1 MPDPQRPRDSQ
12 KTRRTLLDAAA
23 RLLAR
28 DGFQRFGISAVA
40 REAGVDKV
48 LIYRYFG
55 GAEDLLRALASEG
68 GLFPALDQ
76 LLPAELSGSPRALA
90 RHALIEYARWL
101 RRHPY
106 ALSLFRWELLE
117 SNHLTAAL
125 AACREDFAR
134 SLLSRLP
141 VDPSIDLPALAAI
154 LAAGVT
160 LLALRTGPRSTFC
173 DVPLESDADWRR
185 IEDALTLF
193 VESVLP
199 EQPGTATGRGAA
211 RE

>member
-1 MPDPQRPRDSQ
+1 MPDSPRPRDSQ
-12 KTRRTLLDAAA
+12 RTRRAILDAAA

-40 REAGVDKV
+40 REAQVDKV

-68 GLFPALDQ
+68 GLFPALEH
-76 LLPAELSGSPRALA
+76 LLPDNLAGSPRALA
-90 RHALIEYARWL
+90 RHALIEYARWI

-106 ALSLFRWELLE
+106 ALALFRWELLE

-134 SLLSRLP
+134 SLLARLP

-154 LAAGVT
+154 LAAGVA
-160 LLALRTGPRSTFC
+160 LLALRTGPHGTFC
-173 DVPLESDADWRR
+173 DVPLEEESDWRR
-185 IEDALTLF
+185 IEAALSLI
-193 VESVLP
+193 VDSLIP
-199 EQPGTATGRGAA
+199 DC
-211 RE
+211 

>member
-1 MPDPQRPRDSQ
+1 MPDPPRPRDSQ
-12 KTRRTLLDAAA
+12 RTRRAILDAAA

-28 DGFQRFGISAVA
+28 DGFRRFGISAVA
-40 REAGVDKV
+40 REAQVDKV

-76 LLPAELSGSPRALA
+76 LLPAELSASPRALA

-106 ALSLFRWELLE
+106 ALALFRWELLE

-134 SLLSRLP
+134 SLLARLP
-141 VDPSIDLPALAAI
+141 VDPSLDLPALAAI

-160 LLALRTGPRSTFC
+160 LLALRTGADSTFC
-173 DVPLESDADWRR
+173 DVPIGNESDWRR
-185 IEDALTLF
+185 IEDALALF
-193 VESVLP
+193 VDSVIP
-199 EQPGTATGRGAA
+199 ER
-211 RE
+211 

>member
-1 MPDPQRPRDSQ
+1 VPDPQRPRDSQ

>member
-1 MPDPQRPRDSQ
+1 MPESQRPRDREL
-12 KTRRTLLDAAA
+12 TRRAILDAAA

-28 DGFQRFGISAVA
+28 DGFQRFGVSAVA

-68 GLFPALDQ
+68 GIFPSLED
-76 LLPAELSGSPRALA
+76 LLPAGLAGKPRALA
-90 RHALIEYARWL
+90 RHALIHYARWL

-106 ALSLFRWELLE
+106 ALALLRWEMLE

-125 AACREDFAR
+125 AACREEFAR
-134 SLLSRLP
+134 SLLARLP
-141 VDPSIDLPALAAI
+141 AQPSLDLPALAAI

-160 LLALRTGPRSTFC
+160 YLTLRTAPGSAFC
-173 DVPLESDADWRR
+173 GVPLEDSRHWERVEA
-185 IEDALTLF
+185 ALALL
-193 VESVLP
+193 VDSVIPES
-199 EQPGTATGRGAA
+199 
-211 RE
+211 

>member
-106 ALSLFRWELLE
+106 ALALFRWELLE

-134 SLLSRLP
+134 SLLARLP

-160 LLALRTGPRSTFC
+160 LLALRTGPGSTFC

-199 EQPGTATGRGAA
+199 EQAGTATGRGAP
-211 RE
+211 RQ

>member
-1 MPDPQRPRDSQ
+1 MPDPPRPRDSQ
-12 KTRRTLLDAAA
+12 KTRRAILDAAA

-28 DGFQRFGISAVA
+28 EGFQRFGISAVA
-40 REAGVDKV
+40 REAQVDKV

-106 ALSLFRWELLE
+106 ALALFRWELLE

-134 SLLSRLP
+134 SLLARLP
-141 VDPSIDLPALAAI
+141 VDPSLDLPALAAI

-160 LLALRTGPRSTFC
+160 LLALRTGAGSTFC
-173 DVPLESDADWRR
+173 DVPIGNESDWRR
-185 IEDALTLF
+185 IEDALARF
-193 VESVLP
+193 VDSVIP
-199 EQPGTATGRGAA
+199 ER
-211 RE
+211 

>member
-1 MPDPQRPRDSQ
+1 MPESQRPRDSQ
-12 KTRRTLLDAAA
+12 KTRRAILDAAA

-55 GAEDLLRALASEG
+55 GAEELLRALASEG
-68 GLFPALDQ
+68 GLFPGLDQ
-76 LLPAELSGSPRALA
+76 LLPAALSGSPRALA
-90 RHALIEYARWL
+90 RHALLEYARWL

-106 ALSLFRWELLE
+106 ALALFRWELLE

-134 SLLSRLP
+134 SLLARLP

-160 LLALRTGPRSTFC
+160 LLALRTGPGSAFC
-173 DVPLESDADWRR
+173 DVPLASDADWCR
-185 IEDALTLF
+185 IEDALTLL
-193 VESVLP
+193 VDSVLP
-199 EQPGTATGRGAA
+199 EQQESAGSHAA
-211 RE
+211 AQK

>member
-1 MPDPQRPRDSQ
+1 MPEVSRPRDSRR
-12 KTRRTLLDAAA
+12 TRRAILDAAA

-28 DGFQRFGISAVA
+28 DGFQRFGISRVA

-68 GLFPALDQ
+68 GLFPDLAL
-76 LLPAELSGSPRALA
+76 LLPEQLSASPRALA

-134 SLLSRLP
+134 ALLARLST
-141 VDPSIDLPALAAI
+141 DPSIDLPALAAI

-160 LLALRTGPRSTFC
+160 LLCLRTGSGSTFC
-173 DVPLESDADWRR
+173 DVPLENDSDWRR
-185 IEDALTLF
+185 IEEALALL
-193 VESVLP
+193 VDSVLP
-199 EQPGTATGRGAA
+199 EGPAPDHCPPVR
-211 RE
+211 

>member
-1 MPDPQRPRDSQ
+1 MPDPSRPRDSR
-12 KTRRTLLDAAA
+12 KTRRAILDAAA

-40 REAGVDKV
+40 REAQVDKV

-55 GAEDLLRALASEG
+55 GAEDLLRALASKG

-76 LLPAELSGSPRALA
+76 LLPAELSASPRALA

-106 ALSLFRWELLE
+106 ALALFRWELLE

-134 SLLSRLP
+134 SLLAQLP
-141 VDPSIDLPALAAI
+141 VDPSLDLPALAAI

-160 LLALRTGPRSTFC
+160 LLALRTGENSTFC
-173 DVPLESDADWRR
+173 NVPIGQESDWRR
-185 IEDALTLF
+185 IEEALALF
-193 VESVLP
+193 VDSVIP
-199 EQPGTATGRGAA
+199 ER
-211 RE
+211 

>member
-1 MPDPQRPRDSQ
+1 VPDPQRPRDSQ
-12 KTRRTLLDAAA
+12 KTRRAILDAAA

-28 DGFQRFGISAVA
+28 DGFQRFGVSAVA
-40 REAGVDKV
+40 REARVDKV

-90 RHALIEYARWL
+90 RHALLEYARWL

-106 ALSLFRWELLE
+106 ALALFRWELLE
-117 SNHLTAAL
+117 SNHLTTAL

-134 SLLSRLP
+134 SLLARLP
-141 VDPSIDLPALAAI
+141 VKAAIDLPALAAI

-160 LLALRTGPRSTFC
+160 LLALRTGDESTFC
-173 DVPLESDADWRR
+173 GVPIEHESGWRR
-185 IEDALTLF
+185 IEDALSLL
-193 VESVLP
+193 VDSVIP
-199 EQPGTATGRGAA
+199 ER
-211 RE
+211 

>member
-12 KTRRTLLDAAA
+12 KTRRAILDAAA

-28 DGFQRFGISAVA
+28 DGFQRFGVSAVA
-40 REAGVDKV
+40 REAQVDKV

-76 LLPAELSGSPRALA
+76 LLPAELSGSPRAIA
-90 RHALIEYARWL
+90 SHALIEYARWL

-106 ALSLFRWELLE
+106 ALALFRWELLE

-134 SLLSRLP
+134 SLLARLP
-141 VDPSIDLPALAAI
+141 VEAAIDVPALAAI

-160 LLALRTGPRSTFC
+160 LLALRTGAQSTFC
-173 DVPLESDADWRR
+173 DVPLEHESDWRR
-185 IEDALTLF
+185 IEDALSLL
-193 VESVLP
+193 VESVIP
-199 EQPGTATGRGAA
+199 DR
-211 RE
+211 

>member
-1 MPDPQRPRDSQ
+1 MPDPQRRRDSR
-12 KTRRTLLDAAA
+12 KTRRTILDAAA

-40 REAGVDKV
+40 REAQVDKV

-68 GLFPALDQ
+68 GLFPSLDQ
-76 LLPAELSGSPRALA
+76 LLPADLAGSPRALA

-117 SNHLTAAL
+117 SNDLTAAL

-134 SLLSRLP
+134 SLLARLP
-141 VDPSIDLPALAAI
+141 VEESLDVPALAAI

-160 LLALRTGPRSTFC
+160 LLALRTGPQSRFC
-173 DVPLESDADWRR
+173 DVAIEDESGWRR
-185 IEDALTLF
+185 IEEAL
-193 VESVLP
+193 
-199 EQPGTATGRGAA
+199 A
-211 RE
+211 RIVDSLIPDRSPV

>member
-1 MPDPQRPRDSQ
+1 MPDPPRPRDSR
-12 KTRRTLLDAAA
+12 KTRRVILDAAA

-28 DGFQRFGISAVA
+28 DGFQRFGVSAVA
-40 REAGVDKV
+40 REARVDKV

-68 GLFPALDQ
+68 GLFPALDE

-90 RHALIEYARWL
+90 RHALLEYARWL

-106 ALSLFRWELLE
+106 ALALFRWELLE
-117 SNHLTAAL
+117 SNDLTAAL

-134 SLLSRLP
+134 SLLARLP
-141 VDPSIDLPALAAI
+141 VQASIDLPALAAI

-160 LLALRTGPRSTFC
+160 LLALRTGAQSTFC
-173 DVPLESDADWRR
+173 DVPLERESDWRR
-185 IEDALTLF
+185 IEDALSLL
-193 VESVLP
+193 VDSVIP
-199 EQPGTATGRGAA
+199 DR
-211 RE
+211 